1 MRARMERRIRS
12 SAGISLGIPWRK
24 IPGYARGML
33 IEAAAVVVIS
43 GAALLVMYLVK
54 VIIR

>member
-1 MRARMERRIRS
+1 MKGHTERPMRNTGR
-12 SAGISLGIPWRK
+12 ISLGISWRK

-33 IEAAAVVVIS
+33 VEAAAVVVIS

-54 VIIR
+54 AIVR

>member
-1 MRARMERRIRS
+1 MRNTGR
-12 SAGISLGIPWRK
+12 ISLGISWRK

-33 IEAAAVVVIS
+33 VEAAAVVVIS

-54 VIIR
+54 AIVR